1 MATFVDS
8 TGCQTLITQ
17 LANRIKALLSKRLE
31 LSGGTM
37 TGMLT
42 VPSITICDN
51 NKTGGTIEYDDDN
64 SMYLH
69 PSYGSGYV
77 KLGGTNCTV
86 DVDGW
91 ITTPSVHITD
101 PTNTDGGGTLRM
113 TVDNEVYDFNVTTAI
128 ELGILQKP

>member
-17 LANRIKALLSKRLE
+17 LANRIKALLSKRLA
-31 LSGGTM
+31 LDGGTM

-51 NKTGGTIEYDDDN
+51 DNTGGVIQPDNN

-69 PSYGSGYV
+69 PSDGSGYV
-77 KLGGTNCTV
+77 RLGGTNCTV
-86 DVDGW
+86 DADGW
-91 ITTPSVHITD
+91 ITTPFVHITD